1 MAYSN
6 VLEALKR
13 SLMVPVFYHEDL
25 ETSKA
30 VISICF
36 EQGIELFEYTNRG
49 EKALENFKV
58 LMSFVRDE
66 YPGKFLGIGT
76 VKTPSEAEK
85 FLPLKPDFLVSPLVN
100 VEVGALCAAQDVPWM
115 PGCLTPT
122 EIHQASV
129 NGASVIKIF
138 PASSVQPSFIK
149 AVKAV
154 FPEISVMP
162 TGGIKAEKEVLKE
175 WLDAGV
181 LCVGMGSEL
190 LDKKLIESRNWN
202 DLRQK
207 IKNAREV
214 ILSCTTK

>member
-1 MAYSN
+1 MPNKA
-6 VLEALKR
+6 LLDALKK

-30 VISICF
+30 VLSICF
-36 EQGIELFEYTNRG
+36 EEGLDVFEYTNRG
-49 EKALENFKV
+49 AKAAANFAELISLTRKN
-58 LMSFVRDE
+58 
-66 YPGKFLGIGT
+66 YPGRFLGVGT
-76 VKTPSEAEK
+76 VKTVAEAK
-85 FLPLKPDFLVSPLVN
+85 VFLPMKPDFLVSPLVLP
-100 VEVGALCAAQDVPWM
+100 EVGALCAEHSVDWM

-122 EIHQASV
+122 EIHTAET

-138 PASSVQPSFIK
+138 PASAIQPSFIK

-154 FPEISVMP
+154 FPAVSIMP
-162 TGGIKAEKEVLKE
+162 TGGIKAESAVLKE

-190 LDKKLIESRNWN
+190 LDKKLIENKSW
-202 DLRQK
+202 DELRQK

-214 ILSCTTK
+214 ILSCKS